1 MPPVPAGRRLPVLP
15 APGPAAQ
22 VEIQLGHACNNRC
35 VFCVSGQLTA
45 QGLAR
50 PLPAGLALAA
60 LAQAAA
66 RGARKVT
73 FLGGEP
79 TLQASLLPAIAR
91 AIDLG
96 FTAIVLFTNG
106 VKTARAGY
114 IDEIL
119 ALGAARSFTGFEWRF
134 SIQGGDEASHDHV
147 TEKPGSFQRLV
158 AGLRHLRDRGQHL
171 TANACINTRSYRSL
185 PGYVDLVREHDIRQL
200 HLDQVRPRDAGQR
213 SDAELRAMM
222 PRYSD
227 QAPFFRAMLDRFDR
241 EQGPD
246 FDINV
251 GNLPFC
257 VMPERAA
264 QIHHDGESTLTVA
277 ADGEH
282 LSQPW
287 DKYADKR
294 SDKFH
299 PPACAAC
306 RFRPRCNGIF
316 SKYAEFHGTAEF
328 IPVPGLSLG
337 PAAPRASADLSSGS
351 SGLSLGPAAPHLSSG
366 PARSADPPAM
376 KYRTLPN
383 SDLQLSAL
391 GLGCWTLGGEGW
403 GPDPGEAAA
412 ADTVAAAIELGI
424 NWFDTAP
431 LYADGRADQ
440 RLARA
445 LGARRHDLV
454 IATKVGAR
462 KDASGH
468 AHSDLSPANLVADVE
483 ASLRR
488 LGLDVLP
495 LLQIHWPC
503 ERGTPLA
510 ASLDALAEL
519 RAAGKL
525 RHVGLCNYNPAGLRA
540 ALAHDIGLVSLQT
553 PYSMVRREFE
563 HGLRDM
569 VLGTGPEGQ
578 PVQRLGVLAYETLCR
593 GLLAGAHTRS
603 PPSFPGTD
611 LRAHD
616 PRFREPSWTRLHR
629 LSQALSTVAT
639 RLQVEPAALAVAW
652 VLRQPGISVAVVGAR
667 SPAQIRGAAQ
677 ALGLLSQT
685 RVWRALQ
692 PHIDVCR
699 P

>member
-1 MPPVPAGRRLPVLP
+1 MAPRHLEILPA

-22 VEIQLGHACNNRC
+22 VEIQLGHVCNNRC

-50 PLPAGLALAA
+50 PLPTAPALAA
-60 LAQAAA
+60 LEQAAA

-79 TLQASLLPAIAR
+79 TLQASLLPAITR

-96 FTAIVLFTNG
+96 FTTIVLFTNG
-106 VKTARAGY
+106 VKTARASY
-114 IDEIL
+114 VDEIL
-119 ALGAARSFTGFEWRF
+119 DLAAARGFAGFEWRF
-134 SIQGGDEASHDHV
+134 SIQGGDQASHDHV
-147 TEKPGSFQRLV
+147 TEKPGSFARLID
-158 AGLRHLRDRGQHL
+158 GLHHLRARGQRI

-185 PGYVDLVREHDIRQL
+185 PGYVDLVRAHGISQL

-213 SDAELRAMM
+213 SEAELRAMM

-227 QAPFFRAMLDRFDR
+227 QVPYFREMLARFDR
-241 EQGPD
+241 ELPG

-257 VMPERAA
+257 VMPERAH

-277 ADGEH
+277 ADGDQ
-282 LSQPW
+282 LSTPW

-299 PPACAAC
+299 PPASAPCPHRA
-306 RFRPRCNGIF
+306 RCNGIF
-316 SKYAEFHGTAEF
+316 TRYAQFHGVDEFTPPQDLSPGTA
-328 IPVPGLSLG
+328 
-337 PAAPRASADLSSGS
+337 PARLSSGTAVKQ
-351 SGLSLGPAAPHLSSG
+351 G
-366 PARSADPPAM
+366 PPAM

-403 GPDPGEAAA
+403 GPDPGDAA
-412 ADTVAAAIELGI
+412 ADATIAAALELGV

-431 LYADGRADQ
+431 LYADGRADR
-440 RLARA
+440 RLVHA
-445 LGARRHDLV
+445 LGSRRHDLV
-454 IATKVGAR
+454 LATKVGAR
-462 KDASGH
+462 KLADGH
-468 AHSDLSPANLVADVE
+468 ATSDLSPAHLVADTE

-488 LGLDVLP
+488 LGLDTLP

-503 ERGTPLA
+503 EHGTPLA
-510 ASLDALAEL
+510 ATLDTLASL
-519 RAAGKL
+519 RAAGKV
-525 RHVGLCNYNPAGLRA
+525 RHVGLCNYNAAGLDA

-563 HGLRDM
+563 HGLRDR
-569 VLGTGPEGQ
+569 VFGTGPEGQ
-578 PVQRLGVLAYETLCR
+578 PRQRLGVLAYETLCR
-593 GLLAGAHTRS
+593 GLLAGAHTRT
-603 PPSFPGTD
+603 PPSFPASD
-611 LRAHD
+611 HRARD
-616 PRFREPSWTRLHR
+616 PRFREPTWTRLHR
-629 LSQALSTVAT
+629 LTQALVAVAA
-639 RLQVEPAALAVAW
+639 RLDLSPAALAIAW
-652 VLRQPGISVAVVGAR
+652 VLRQPGVSVAVVGAR
-667 SPAQIRGAAQ
+667 SPAQIQGAAQ
-677 ALGLLSQT
+677 ALAVLTQT
-685 RVWRALQ
+685 RVWQALQ
-692 PHIDVCR
+692 PHIDACR